1 VGFEQ
6 YEKYIALG
14 NQGDAILRRL
24 ISKKSSSHFF
34 LNLICNSIRNL
45 TCIQKDIRIEF
56 LRKIFQEKKF
66 IEIRVEN
73 RTFQFSE
80 FKNIS
85 LGYEFQKFRQGG
97 FLGLICS
104 IISK

>member
-1 VGFEQ
+1 MGFEQ

-14 NQGDAILRRL
+14 NQGDASFNFQKIV
-24 ISKKSSSHFF
+24 ISFF
-34 LNLICNSIRNL
+34 FNLICNSIRNL

-73 RTFQFSE
+73 RTFQFLE